1 METTTM
7 KSSVREKDT
16 ILRALKND
24 YFRKLRKENWP
35 KTPELSKE
43 IDDLDYAI
51 RKRKQE
57 ILLDSYED
65 TV

>member
-1 METTTM
+1 MPLTTM
-7 KSSVREKDT
+7 KSSVKEKDT
-16 ILRALKND
+16 ILKALKND

-43 IDDLDYAI
+43 IDDLDRAI

-57 ILLDSYED
+57 IVDNYED
-65 TV
+65 TIQ

>member
-1 METTTM
+1 M

-24 YFRKLRKENWP
+24 YFRKLQKENWP

-43 IDDLDYAI
+43 IDELDRAI
-51 RKRKQE
+51 KKRKQE
-57 ILLDSYED
+57 ILNDHED
-65 TV
+65 AI

>member
-24 YFRKLRKENWP
+24 YFRKLQKENWP

-43 IDDLDYAI
+43 IDELDRAI
-51 RKRKQE
+51 KKRKQE
-57 ILLDSYED
+57 ILNDHED
-65 TV
+65 AI

>member
-1 METTTM
+1 MQPITT
-7 KSSVREKDT
+7 KSSVKEKDT
-16 ILRALKND
+16 ILRALKSD

-43 IDDLDYAI
+43 IDELDLAI

-57 ILLDSYED
+57 ILDQHA
-65 TV
+65 

>member
-1 METTTM
+1 MPLTTM
-7 KSSVREKDT
+7 TSSVKEKDT

-43 IDDLDYAI
+43 IDDLDRAI
-51 RKRKQE
+51 RTRKQE
-57 ILLDSYED
+57 ILDTHED
-65 TV
+65 TI

>member
-1 METTTM
+1 M

-24 YFRKLRKENWP
+24 YFRKLQKENWP

-43 IDDLDYAI
+43 IDELDRAI
-51 RKRKQE
+51 KKRKQE
-57 ILLDSYED
+57 ILDDHED
-65 TV
+65 AI

>member
-7 KSSVREKDT
+7 TSSVKLKDT

-43 IDDLDYAI
+43 IDALDREI
-51 RKRKQE
+51 RKRIQE
-57 ILLDSYED
+57 ILDTHED
-65 TV
+65 TI

>member
-1 METTTM
+1 MPLTTM

-24 YFRKLRKENWP
+24 YFRKLQKENWP

-43 IDDLDYAI
+43 IDELDRAI
-51 RKRKQE
+51 KKRKQE
-57 ILLDSYED
+57 ILNDHED
-65 TV
+65 AI

>member
-1 METTTM
+1 MQPTTT

-43 IDDLDYAI
+43 IDDLDRAI

-57 ILLDSYED
+57 ILDDYED
-65 TV
+65 AI

>member
-1 METTTM
+1 METTST
-7 KSSVREKDT
+7 KSSVKEKDT

-43 IDDLDYAI
+43 IDDLDRAI

-57 ILLDSYED
+57 ILDSYED

>member
-1 METTTM
+1 MQPTTT

-43 IDDLDYAI
+43 IDDLDRAI

-57 ILLDSYED
+57 ILDDYED
-65 TV
+65 TIQ

>member
-24 YFRKLRKENWP
+24 YFRKLQKENWP

-43 IDDLDYAI
+43 IDELDRAI
-51 RKRKQE
+51 KKRKQE
-57 ILLDSYED
+57 ILEAQ
-65 TV
+65 TH

>member
-1 METTTM
+1 MQPTTT

-43 IDDLDYAI
+43 IDDLDRAI

-57 ILLDSYED
+57 ILNDYED
-65 TV
+65 SI

>member
-1 METTTM
+1 MENTST
-7 KSSVREKDT
+7 KSSVKEKDT

-43 IDDLDYAI
+43 IDDLDRAI

>member
-7 KSSVREKDT
+7 TSSVKLKDT

-43 IDDLDYAI
+43 IDDLDREI
-51 RKRKQE
+51 RKRIQD
-57 ILLDSYED
+57 ILDTHED
-65 TV
+65 TI

>member
-1 METTTM
+1 MENTST

-16 ILRALKND
+16 VLRALKND

-43 IDDLDYAI
+43 IDDLDRAI

-57 ILLDSYED
+57 ILDTHED
-65 TV
+65 TI

>member
-1 METTTM
+1 M

-24 YFRKLRKENWP
+24 YFRKLQKENWP

-43 IDDLDYAI
+43 IDELDRAI
-51 RKRKQE
+51 KKRKQE
-57 ILLDSYED
+57 ILE
-65 TV
+65 TQTP

>member
-24 YFRKLRKENWP
+24 YFRKLQKENWP

-43 IDDLDYAI
+43 IDELDRAI
-51 RKRKQE
+51 KKRKQE
-57 ILLDSYED
+57 ILE
-65 TV
+65 TQNP

>member
-1 METTTM
+1 METTSM
-7 KSSVREKDT
+7 KSSVKEKDT

-57 ILLDSYED
+57 ILIDSYED

>member
-1 METTTM
+1 M

-24 YFRKLRKENWP
+24 YFRKLQKENWP

-43 IDDLDYAI
+43 IDELDRAI
-51 RKRKQE
+51 KKRKQE
-57 ILLDSYED
+57 ILEAQ
-65 TV
+65 TH

>member
-1 METTTM
+1 MPLTTI

-24 YFRKLRKENWP
+24 YFRKLQKENWP

-43 IDDLDYAI
+43 IDELDRAI
-51 RKRKQE
+51 KKRKQE
-57 ILLDSYED
+57 ILNDHED
-65 TV
+65 AI